1 MGNHTRHDHLTLILP
16 LTISGVLAEDDFTH
30 ALTIL
35 FSYAPYAIA
44 PHRFRPL
51 LAAAI
56 VTVHARVSGRKND
69 GTEAAGY
76 VLAATYRRA
85 GGTTTQVGTTTAL
98 ATHEDSS
105 GWDATLDAS
114 GTGVRVRVTGAGST
128 TVDWACNG
136 TVTIVP

>member
-1 MGNHTRHDHLTLILP
+1 MASASSASAAGSMSAADFIKLRD
-16 LTISGVLAEDDFTH
+16 LAGAVFACSATQTTDATQTTAGTYTPADGKV
-30 ALTIL
+30 
-35 FSYAPYAIA
+35 
-44 PHRFRPL
+44 
-51 LAAAI
+51 

>member
-56 VTVHARVSGRKND
+56 VTVHDRSQPTD
-69 GTEAAGY
+69 PPDPAGC
-76 VLAATYRRA
+76 
-85 GGTTTQVGTTTAL
+85 TQPHPPITK
-98 ATHEDSS
+98 
-105 GWDATLDAS
+105 
-114 GTGVRVRVTGAGST
+114 
-128 TVDWACNG
+128 
-136 TVTIVP
+136 P